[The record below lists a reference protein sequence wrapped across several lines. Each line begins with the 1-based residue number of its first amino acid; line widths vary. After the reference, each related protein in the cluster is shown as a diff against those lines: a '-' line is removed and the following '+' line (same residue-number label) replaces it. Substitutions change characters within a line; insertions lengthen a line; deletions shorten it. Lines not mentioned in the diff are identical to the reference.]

1 MNNNLPDWIS
11 RNNSPE
17 RLSIL
22 KSSALATS
30 DFDIQDHED
39 PGNWGIMAILP
50 NGHVQVLSMGG
61 TQEQAEEF
69 ADLLLED
76 KPEMHLEIF
85 ECWTYNPW
93 HLDQFMV

>member
-17 RLSIL
+17 RLSLL
-22 KSSALATS
+22 KSSALAKS

-85 ECWTYNPW
+85 ECWTYNP
-93 HLDQFMV
+93 

>member
-1 MNNNLPDWIS
+1 MSL
-11 RNNSPE
+11 
-17 RLSIL
+17 L
-22 KSSALATS
+22 KSSALAKS
-30 DFDIQDHED
+30 NFDIQDHED

-50 NGHVQVLSMGG
+50 NGQVQVLSMGG

-85 ECWTYNPW
+85 KCWTYNP
-93 HLDQFMV
+93 

>member
-1 MNNNLPDWIS
+1 M
-11 RNNSPE
+11 
-17 RLSIL
+17 
-22 KSSALATS
+22 K
-30 DFDIQDHED
+30 IQVI
-39 PGNWGIMAILP
+39 GGIMAILP

-85 ECWTYNPW
+85 ECWTYNP
-93 HLDQFMV
+93 